1 MVKKLPAMGE
11 TWVRSLGPM
20 WCEARN
26 AKTQNQ
32 FAKQG
37 HLTGGTFALVISF
50 IIYSKKYSRYLI

>member
-1 MVKKLPAMGE
+1 
-11 TWVRSLGPM
+11 M

-50 IIYSKKYSRYLI
+50 IIYSKKYSRYLIWFFCLALHIDAIYRVRPP

>member
-1 MVKKLPAMGE
+1 
-11 TWVRSLGPM
+11 M
-20 WCEARN
+20 WFEARN

-50 IIYSKKYSRYLI
+50 LIYSKKYSRYLI